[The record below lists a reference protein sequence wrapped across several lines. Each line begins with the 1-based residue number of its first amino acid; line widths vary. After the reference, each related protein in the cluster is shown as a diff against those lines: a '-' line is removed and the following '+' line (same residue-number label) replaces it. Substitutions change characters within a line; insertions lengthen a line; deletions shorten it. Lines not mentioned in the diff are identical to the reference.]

1 MTPVDQLRHQF
12 NIPGIA
18 EVHEGQGG
26 LAVVRVT
33 SPLASGEMYLH
44 GGHVTS
50 WSPRVTSSTGHD
62 QPDVLFVSE
71 RARFEDGRAIRGGI
85 PVCHPWF
92 GALAGRP
99 DAPAHGCVRTKAWT
113 LDALE
118 HTDAGVV
125 VTMSTSSDDTT
136 RAWWPGDFQLIHR
149 VTFGATLTLELT
161 TINTGTAPFTFQE
174 ALHTYYRVGSIHG
187 IRVRGLEDVPYLDT
201 LDQRRERVQSDAVTF
216 GAEVDRIYLA
226 TGHPIEIEDSS
237 LNRRIRITA
246 THSDTTVVWNP
257 WIRKA
262 QTLSDLGDD
271 EWTDFVCVESC
282 NVAPNGVTL
291 GPDQRHTLH
300 VVVLSDLHHRA

>member
-1 MTPVDQLRHQF
+1 MF
-12 NIPGIA
+12 SA
-18 EVHEGQGG
+18 
-26 LAVVRVT
+26 
-33 SPLASGEMYLH
+33 
-44 GGHVTS
+44 
-50 WSPRVTSSTGHD
+50 
-62 QPDVLFVSE
+62 
-71 RARFEDGRAIRGGI
+71 
-85 PVCHPWF
+85 
-92 GALAGRP
+92 
-99 DAPAHGCVRTKAWT
+99 
-113 LDALE
+113 
-118 HTDAGVV
+118 
-125 VTMSTSSDDTT
+125 TSSDDTT